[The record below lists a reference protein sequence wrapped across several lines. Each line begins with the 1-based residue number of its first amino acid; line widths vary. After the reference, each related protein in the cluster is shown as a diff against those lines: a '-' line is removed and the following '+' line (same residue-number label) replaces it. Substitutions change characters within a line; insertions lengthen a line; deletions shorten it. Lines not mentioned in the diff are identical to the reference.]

1 MPGWIRGWR
10 MSEGGPRVTL
20 SAAKGPWPRLAEV
33 VAGTALLGAC
43 VLATLAPTV
52 LSAQSLSKRVDRRLD
67 APPMDR
73 NLWGVALVDEKGAL
87 LYGRNPRQ
95 LFIPASNTKI
105 LVAAVSSALVA
116 PDWTVRTSLYADGP
130 IANGVVQGDL
140 VLYGRGDPTFGKRCF
155 ATGPTRFAP
164 RASTR
169 STATSWATAA
179 TSSPPRCIRP
189 GRDTTSTGGTR
200 RRS

>member
-10 MSEGGPRVTL
+10 MIEGGRTEGRKDGRTGRSDGRTL
-20 SAAKGPWPRLAEV
+20 RRQRATLTAAKRPWPRPAEV
-33 VAGTALLGAC
+33 VTVGAALMALGGAC
-43 VLATLAPTV
+43 VLAPPGPTV
-52 LSAQSLSKRVDRRLD
+52 LLAQSLPKRVDRRLD
-67 APPMDR
+67 ASPMDR

-105 LVAAVSSALVA
+105 VVAAVSAALLA

-130 IANGVVQGDL
+130 VANGVVQGDL

-155 ATGPTRFAP
+155 ATDTLREGACETDSYTRL
-164 RASTR
+164 
-169 STATSWATAA
+169 
-179 TSSPPRCIRP
+179 
-189 GRDTTSTGGTR
+189 RDLADW
-200 RRS
+200 